1 MSRIN
6 SQMIA
11 FCIFILVGFGYG
23 KSISAS
29 ELEITTISV
38 GTGAV
43 AELGMKVK
51 VHYTGT
57 LLDGTVF
64 DSSIPRNKPFE
75 FILGTGQVIRGW
87 EQGIL
92 GMKVGEKRKL
102 FIPPELAYGANGAGA
117 SIPPNS
123 ELIFDVEL
131 LDVGFPPKLTGVNSE
146 QLIQAQKNNVLIVD
160 IRAKEEWLETGIIDG
175 SKTIT
180 AFTEEGNLH
189 PQFREIFFP
198 LVKGLDENILL
209 YCRSGNRS
217 AMIGNALVDQL
228 GFTNVMHLSG
238 GIVEWKNQGF
248 KTVVYKNP

>member
-1 MSRIN
+1 MQRTY
-6 SQMIA
+6 SQLIT
-11 FCIFILVGFGYG
+11 FCIFILVGLGSG

-29 ELEITTISV
+29 ELEITTISA

-43 AELGMKVK
+43 AELGMKVS

-64 DSSIPRNKPFE
+64 DSSIPRQKPFE
-75 FILGTGQVIRGW
+75 FILGKGQVIKGW

-102 FIPPELAYGANGAGA
+102 FIPPELAYGESGAGA

-123 ELIFDVEL
+123 ELVFDVEL
-131 LDVGFPPKLTGVNSE
+131 IKVGYPPKLTGVSTE

-160 IRAKEEWLETGIIDG
+160 IRRPEEWLETGIIDG
-175 SKTIT
+175 ARTIT
-180 AFTEEGNLH
+180 AFTQDGNLD
-189 PQFREIFFP
+189 PQFRENFFP
-198 LVKGLDENILL
+198 LVKGLDQNILL
-209 YCRSGNRS
+209 YCRSGSRS

-228 GFTNVMHLSG
+228 GYTNVMHLSG
-238 GIVEWKNQGF
+238 GIVEWENQGF
-248 KTVVYKNP
+248 KTVEYEGQ

>member
-1 MSRIN
+1 MLRTN
-6 SQMIA
+6 SQLIT
-11 FCIFILVGFGYG
+11 FCIFLLVGFGFV

-29 ELEITTISV
+29 ELEITTISA

-64 DSSIPRNKPFE
+64 DSSIPRKKPFE
-75 FILGTGQVIRGW
+75 FILGKGQVIRGW

-102 FIPPELAYGANGAGA
+102 FIPPELAYGESGSGD

-123 ELIFDVEL
+123 QLIFNVELINVEI
-131 LDVGFPPKLTGVNSE
+131 PPALANVNSQ
-146 QLIQAQKNNVLIVD
+146 QLIQAQKNNALIID
-160 IRAKEEWLETGIIDG
+160 IRRSEEWIETGIIDG
-175 SKTIT
+175 AKTIT
-180 AFTEEGNLH
+180 AFTKEGNLH

-198 LVKGLDENILL
+198 LVKGLDKSILL

-238 GIVEWKNQGF
+238 GIVEWKDQGF